1 MLNIIDNDYFKIFVS
16 EAKKNGSKL
25 IISDHGGG
33 LKFQTSMLE
42 NHYIKI
48 CEKFINYDFRPRKK
62 SLLKLSPSLEIISK
76 RKFHRDPKYF
86 SIFFWESSRYPQRV
100 QSTPYFTEDL
110 KDFKNL
116 ITFVKSLRKNIFNK
130 IRFRVKSSQSIH
142 SDKIFINFFGEEK
155 TDQKVTKNSYFKLLK
170 NSNLALMNYPST
182 ALSESLFLNIPTIII
197 CKKEIW
203 NLNKIGLKIFEK
215 MKKQKM
221 AFENYSDAKAHI
233 SNIWSDVDA
242 WWNNESTQRV
252 RNYYLKNFFNV
263 EDSWRSDWE
272 KAINK
277 LYRTI

>member
-1 MLNIIDNDYFKIFVS
+1 M
-16 EAKKNGSKL
+16 
-25 IISDHGGG
+25 
-33 LKFQTSMLE
+33 
-42 NHYIKI
+42 
-48 CEKFINYDFRPRKK
+48 
-62 SLLKLSPSLEIISK
+62 
-76 RKFHRDPKYF
+76 
-86 SIFFWESSRYPQRV
+86 
-100 QSTPYFTEDL
+100 
-110 KDFKNL
+110 
-116 ITFVKSLRKNIFNK
+116 
-130 IRFRVKSSQSIH
+130 KSSQSIH

-252 RNYYLKNFFNV
+252 
-263 EDSWRSDWE
+263 
-272 KAINK
+272 K
-277 LYRTI
+277 LLSKEFLQCRR